1 VSGKSSVSKIII
13 SVVMPVGTAV
23 PNVGHLIIMSAM
35 CLAEWGRGPKSE
47 GEPADGSGNW
57 Q

>member
-1 VSGKSSVSKIII
+1 
-13 SVVMPVGTAV
+13 MPVGTAV